1 MSQRRASKLIGIN
14 RSTMQ
19 YTPIICDETALR
31 QRLKELAQKYRRWGS
46 PMLHRVLR
54 REGLVLNH
62 KRTERIYREE
72 KLSLRTKRRKK
83 RPSLRIQM
91 PPATEPNQIWAMD
104 FINDRLVS
112 GRKVKTLSLIDECTK
127 ECPALESDT
136 SLNGIGVVRI
146 LESVAAL
153 RGYPKA
159 IRTDNGPEFT
169 SRTLFEWCEN
179 NHVDHIFSDPGKPT
193 QNPFVESFH
202 DKFRKELLNEHWF
215 LTLKEFREAVVA
227 WKADYNNFRP
237 HSTLNG
243 LTPTEF
249 AQKMFKEQ
257 MAKAVQ
263 QDPLNALT
271 A

>member
-1 MSQRRASKLIGIN
+1 MSQRRAGLLIGIN
-14 RSTMQ
+14 RSTMR
-19 YTPIICDETALR
+19 YKTANIDETTLR

-72 KLSLRTKRRKK
+72 GLSLRTKWRKK
-83 RPSLRIQM
+83 RPTIRVQM
-91 PPATEPNQIWAMD
+91 PPATEANQIWAMD
-104 FINDRLVS
+104 FINDCLAS
-112 GRKVKTLSLIDECTK
+112 GRKIKTLSLIDECTK
-127 ECPALESDT
+127 ECLALESDT
-136 SLNGIGVVRI
+136 SISGVGVVRI
-146 LESVAAL
+146 LESVVAH

-169 SRTLFEWCEN
+169 SRALFEWCDS
-179 NHVDHIFSDPGKPT
+179 NHVEHIFSDPGKPT

-215 LTLKEFREAVVA
+215 LSLKEFRAAVGS
-227 WKADYNNFRP
+227 WRSDYNDFRP

-257 MAKAVQ
+257 VAQDAQ
-263 QDPLNALT
+263 QGSLTALT